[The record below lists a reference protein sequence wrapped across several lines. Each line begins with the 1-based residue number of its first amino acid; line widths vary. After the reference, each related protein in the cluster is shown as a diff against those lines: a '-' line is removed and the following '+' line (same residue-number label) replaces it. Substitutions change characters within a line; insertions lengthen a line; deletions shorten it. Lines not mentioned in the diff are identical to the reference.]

1 LGLVVEHLG
10 ANSKGLNLKIK
21 GYLMALRLHDA
32 KPYLLLG
39 SSDNVDYVTL
49 KAALF

>member
-1 LGLVVEHLG
+1 MEHLG

-21 GYLMALRLHDA
+21 GYWMALRLYDA
-32 KPYLLLG
+32 KPNLLLG
-39 SSDNVDYVTL
+39 SLDNVDYVTL